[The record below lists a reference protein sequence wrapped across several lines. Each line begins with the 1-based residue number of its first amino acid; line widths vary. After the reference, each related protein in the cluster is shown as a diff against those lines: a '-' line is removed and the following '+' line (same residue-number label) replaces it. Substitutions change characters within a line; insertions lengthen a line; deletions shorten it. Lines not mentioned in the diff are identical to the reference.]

1 MAVEL
6 RNMLVRSTGAPLP
19 ATLLFDCPTIDAL
32 ADYLAPLCE
41 IEAETLARP
50 SIANLRDSTA
60 DAMELETLSDADAE
74 ALLLEELSPALCGS
88 GA

>member
-41 IEAETLARP
+41 IEAETLARIP
-50 SIANLRDSTA
+50 IGDVRDSAA
-60 DAMELETLSDADAE
+60 DAEELEALSDADAE
-74 ALLLEELSPALCGS
+74 ALLLEELSPALCGPE
-88 GA
+88 A